1 MAYGQQTAY
10 RVQETKVSVPEGSW
24 VALQGSTAL
33 EKRFAIK
40 VFNAGTTG
48 ATRLALSYDN
58 TIALKDARHWMGAGG
73 VIVEPASTGLTLYGR
88 AKVASGINSIRVFV
102 TEYGA

>member
-1 MAYGQQTAY
+1 MAYGQQTAF
-10 RVQETKVSVPEGSW
+10 RVQETKISVLEGAW
-24 VALQGSTAL
+24 IALEGSTAL

-40 VFNAGTTG
+40 IFHAGTAG

-58 TIALKDARHWMGAGG
+58 TIPLKDARHWLGPAG

-102 TEYGA
+102 TEYGS